1 MSQGRGNVDI
11 FGLLSEGVV
20 VDSERK
26 KNREVLL
33 APTGVKDV
41 FEEGK
46 ISINSYTCLGVQC
59 KECIK
64 VCPTNALYWGGGGR
78 VGVVEDLC
86 VYCGACVLNCQV
98 DDCISLERKR
108 YDGRVERFS
117 KSKEVLLFQK
127 KANTDKRV
135 QRVRSV
141 VLKPQDYYVQYPKA
155 KQK

>member
-1 MSQGRGNVDI
+1 MPQDKGSIDI
-11 FGLLSEGVV
+11 FGLLSEGNS
-20 VDSERK
+20 DSEKK
-26 KNREVLL
+26 KNRKELL
-33 APTGVKDV
+33 APTGVKDI

-46 ISINSYTCLGVQC
+46 IAINNYTCLGVQC

-64 VCPTNALYWGGGGR
+64 VCPTNALYWGSGK
-78 VGVVEDLC
+78 VEIVDDLC

-98 DDCISLERKR
+98 DDCIKLERKR
-108 YDGRVERFS
+108 DDGTIEKFS
-117 KSKEVLLFQK
+117 KPKDVLMLQK